1 MLTMPE
7 THPNQATLE
16 RFDHLEARTDRRF
29 DETLAAMKE
38 GFAQAEA
45 RSLGTEVEMKAGFAR
60 VDERFERMDAKFEG
74 KFERLY
80 QLVIKIG
87 AGLIGTLVAA
97 IVTVILTHL

>member
-7 THPNQATLE
+7 TDANQAILE
-16 RFDHLEARTDRRF
+16 RFDRLEARTDRRF
-29 DETLAAMKE
+29 DETLATMKE

-45 RSLGTEVEMKAGFAR
+45 RSLKIEVEMKAGFER